1 MNLAKMSN
9 KNRNNC
15 QSINSSIQNLSNSN
29 NFWKNKSK
37 GQKSYLTSW
46 NNILKIKKSE
56 IFKI

>member
-1 MNLAKMSN
+1 MNLAKMGN

-29 NFWKNKSK
+29 NFWKNKYK

-46 NNILKIKKSE
+46 NNILKIKISE